1 MYVFIFSEMDYLLFF
16 GEMTL
21 NNYGSLW
28 EIHHC
33 NPISRTN
40 LSNKT
45 DMTIV
50 TNWVNLRPLY
60 KNENISTGSKVNY
73 HFHLLQQIKANFF
86 SKLDDQEGHS
96 ENFCQLCL

>member
-1 MYVFIFSEMDYLLFF
+1 
-16 GEMTL
+16 MTL

-33 NPISRTN
+33 NSISRTN

-73 HFHLLQQIKANFF
+73 HFHLLQQNKAIFF
-86 SKLDDQEGHS
+86 K
-96 ENFCQLCL
+96 N